1 LVRFETL
8 ANIFKR
14 GVPLNQDL
22 RDHAIARIFSNV
34 LRKGSVVESEFA
46 IGEDATALG
55 QCFRNGWLHAD
66 KLRNIHYGKETVYIF
81 PSPLHRWFVEW
92 KLWDSVPTIPFE
104 SNSILQLALEV
115 IARFSPRLLA
125 TERIIG
131 PGCIQRPPEAQY
143 QDEFYRCCHAYS
155 NGSLITFPEYGT
167 AKGRADFYIPSRQWG
182 VELLR
187 EGDRLEQ
194 HSGRFSRSG
203 SYETTLPVSDYII
216 LDCRNTWPKH
226 PHPSM
231 CINCPTIH
239 FPFFQANCI
248 LRHSKIVPRC
258 IQQWVQGRI
267 HSGPLAATC
276 SWWRTE
282 VFSRRVILI
291 WFHRFSIEPTPT
303 FSTIFLFL
311 LIAMLGH
318 AHV

>member
-1 LVRFETL
+1 MVRLETS
-8 ANIFKR
+8 ASIFIR
-14 GVPLNQDL
+14 GLPLNRDL
-22 RDHAIARIFSNV
+22 RDRAIARIFSNV
-34 LRKGSVVESEFA
+34 LRKGLVVESEFT

-66 KLRNIHYGKETVYIF
+66 KLCNIHDGEETVYIF
-81 PSPLHRWFVEW
+81 PSLLHRWFVEW

-104 SNSILQLALEV
+104 SNSILQLALDV

-125 TERIIG
+125 TERRIG

-194 HSGRFSRSG
+194 HSGRFSRSE
-203 SYETTLPVSDYII
+203 SYETTLPLSDYVI
-216 LDCRNTWPKH
+216 LDFRNTRPRLS
-226 PHPSM
+226 HPSM
-231 CINCPTIH
+231 CIICPSIH
-239 FPFFQANCI
+239 FPFFQANVT

-258 IQQWVQGRI
+258 IQQRVPGRI
-267 HSGPLAATC
+267 HSGPLSATC

-282 VFSRRVILI
+282 PFARRVILNMV
-291 WFHRFSIEPTPT
+291 HRFRIEPTPT
-303 FSTIFLFL
+303 FSTIFLSFF
-311 LIAMLGH
+311 IAMLGR
-318 AHV
+318 V